1 MDNSKDDSGE
11 DSGLKDMRH
20 ETKTGWFVQRLKET
34 FCRLFWLRTDGHTG
48 EVGSSQD
55 VHRAS
60 GLKVEGG
67 SGHYR

>member
-1 MDNSKDDSGE
+1 MNNSKDDSGE

-20 ETKTGWFVQRLKET
+20 ETKTGWIVQQLKET
-34 FCRLFWLRTDGHTG
+34 FCRLFWLRSDGNTG

-55 VHRAS
+55 VHGAS